1 MRINRHTSLLLS
13 AAVAL
18 AVAAPAA
25 AQRDEG
31 ESPQDIKDQGKE
43 ELVESCDSGDEIIFS
58 GDLKMWP
65 PNHKYQDLDVTA
77 HDADEDG
84 DEIMLTTRLTH
95 DEYVEDFLPEGEE
108 SEPGEEEV
116 GAGNTQNDARPFF
129 AMDSGQDEVTNEH
142 EVRSERSGRGDGRTY
157 TILANASFD
166 GEECEAE
173 FNVEVPHDMR
183 SHKAPAKE
191 DKTDS
196 TGPNQG

>member
-1 MRINRHTSLLLS
+1 MRINRSIILS
-13 AAVAL
+13 TVVAL

-31 ESPQDIKDQGKE
+31 ESPQDIKSQEKSE
-43 ELVESCDSGDEIIFS
+43 IVVPCESGDEIIFN

-84 DEIMLTTRLTH
+84 DEITLMTRITH
-95 DEYVEDFLPEGEE
+95 DEYVEDFLPEDEN

-116 GAGNTQNDARPFF
+116 GAGNTSNDASPFF

-142 EVRSERSGRGDGRTY
+142 DVRSERSGRGDGRTY
-157 TILANASFD
+157 TILADATFD
-166 GEECEAE
+166 GEECSTE
-173 FNVEVPHDMR
+173 FTVEVPHDMR